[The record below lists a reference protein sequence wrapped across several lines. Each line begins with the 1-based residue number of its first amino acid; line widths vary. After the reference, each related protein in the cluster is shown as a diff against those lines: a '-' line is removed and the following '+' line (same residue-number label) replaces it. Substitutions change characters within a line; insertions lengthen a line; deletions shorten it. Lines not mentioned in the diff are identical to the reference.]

1 MSQRLPLLNL
11 TLGGLLAR
19 LLLLAIVAIWTI
31 PTFGLFISSLRD
43 KDQLSV
49 SGWWNALQTVTTNA
63 RARTGSAGEQ
73 VEVDGRYF
81 ISGTVL
87 PEETNQSVDTYGGG
101 FLPGTFTDY
110 VAGTVLELDGGQ
122 TFVLYED
129 GQYEWMSPAPF
140 DIERGLTWFYVARNP
155 PRFTLENY
163 LEVLTTQGVRQSF
176 ENTLTSTVPSVIL
189 ATSIAALA
197 SYGFS
202 WLEFPGRRILSLLVV
217 AMLVVPL
224 QMSLIPVLRLYNDFG
239 FGKTYPGIW
248 VAHTGFGL
256 PIAIFLI
263 RNYMASL
270 PREVIECARMD
281 GANDVQIFTRVVLPL
296 SIPALAAYATF
307 EFLWAWND
315 LLVSL
320 VFLSQHPEQL
330 VLTVKLRDLLGS
342 RGENWEI
349 LTSAAF
355 VSLVVPLT
363 VFFALQR
370 YFVRGLTAG
379 SVKG

>member
-1 MSQRLPLLNL
+1 MTSRIPILNI
-11 TLGGLLAR
+11 TIGGLFAR
-19 LLLLAIVAIWTI
+19 LLLLLIVAIWTI
-31 PTFGLFISSLRD
+31 PTVGLFISSIRD

-63 RARTGSAGEQ
+63 RARTGSAADQ
-73 VEVDGRYF
+73 VEVDGRYV
-81 ISGTVL
+81 IAGSIL
-87 PEETNQSVDTYGGG
+87 PEQTNQSVDSFGGG

-110 VAGTVLELDGGQ
+110 PAGVPVELEGGQ
-122 TFVLYED
+122 TFVLNED
-129 GQYEWMSPAPF
+129 GSYVWSSPEPF
-140 DIERGLTWFYVARNP
+140 EIERGVTWFYVLRNP
-155 PRFTLENY
+155 PRFTLDNY
-163 LEVLTTQGVRQSF
+163 IEVLSTQGVRQSF
-176 ENTLTSTVPSVIL
+176 ENTLTATVPTVIL

-197 SYGFS
+197 AYGFS
-202 WLEFPGRRILSLLVV
+202 WLQFPGRRILSLLVV

-224 QMSLIPVLRLYNDFG
+224 QMSLIPVLRLYNELG
-239 FGKTYPGIW
+239 LGKTYPGIW

-270 PREVIECARMD
+270 PREIIECARMD
-281 GANDVQIFTRVVLPL
+281 GANDLQIFTRVVLPL

-355 VSLVVPLT
+355 VSLVVPLF

>member
-1 MSQRLPLLNL
+1 
-11 TLGGLLAR
+11 
-19 LLLLAIVAIWTI
+19 
-31 PTFGLFISSLRD
+31 
-43 KDQLSV
+43 
-49 SGWWNALQTVTTNA
+49 VTANA
-63 RARTGSAGEQ
+63 RARSGTAADQ
-73 VEVDGRYF
+73 VEVDGQYV
-81 ISGTVL
+81 ISGIVL
-87 PEETNQSVDTYGGG
+87 PEGSNQTVDTYGGG

-110 VAGTVLELDGGQ
+110 PAGTVLELSDGQ
-122 TFVLYED
+122 TFVMHAD
-129 GQYEWMSPAPF
+129 GSYVWTSPEPF
-140 DIERGLTWFYVARNP
+140 DIERGLSWTYVTRIS

-163 LEVLTTQGVRQSF
+163 VEVLTGQGIAQAF
-176 ENTLTSTVPSVIL
+176 DNTLTATVPTVIL
-189 ATSIAALA
+189 ATSVAALA
-197 SYGFS
+197 AYGFS
-202 WLEFPGRRILSLLVV
+202 WLNFRGRRVLSLLVV
-217 AMLVVPL
+217 AMIVVPL
-224 QMSLIPVLRLYNDFG
+224 QMSLIPVLRLYNDVG
-239 FGKTYPGIW
+239 IGKNFPGIW

-263 RNYMASL
+263 RNYMVGI

-281 GANDVQIFTRVVLPL
+281 GANDLQVFTKVVLPL
-296 SIPALAAYATF
+296 SVPALAAYATF

-320 VFLSQHPEQL
+320 VFLSQHPEQI
-330 VLTVKLRDLLGS
+330 VLTIRLRDLLGS

-355 VSLVVPLT
+355 VSLAVPLL